1 MDDYRNVCSAML
13 YSLLT
18 DKQTASKRCDTLLV
32 LNRDNMS
39 YFIRQLTL
47 LITEKFPK
55 LLTSP
60 REQLYWVTNRMVA
73 KEVFGV
79 DKLCI
84 NLLKQIQ
91 SGDISDS
98 NVWLADSMLQLF
110 CGNKNWVYS
119 QPYLMCTALYTYLRL
134 IAEHNAAH
142 LHGLRQNEVEF
153 CIAMLRNR
161 LGLVECTLAIRRYIA

>member
-1 MDDYRNVCSAML
+1 
-13 YSLLT
+13 
-18 DKQTASKRCDTLLV
+18 
-32 LNRDNMS
+32 
-39 YFIRQLTL
+39 
-47 LITEKFPK
+47 
-55 LLTSP
+55 
-60 REQLYWVTNRMVA
+60 MVA

-84 NLLKQIQ
+84 NLLKQVSSCVVVVVVYLAVIQIQ